1 MSEQGMSRR
10 KWLASSAAM
19 VAGAAAG
26 TAILTNGQVAA
37 AAGSDDR
44 YEAHGLRLSQR
55 RAAAFRRRLESAE
68 AERDLPLPDIDV
80 NGDEQHLHGFIGQ
93 FTKQLPHNAI
103 GEPNIAAYLALLHA
117 LETADPA
124 AFEQI
129 PLGGAGRLANPQA
142 AYAFELEGADSHHL
156 FIRPPPGFSS
166 AEEAG
171 EMGELF
177 WQALTRD
184 VPLASYGSD
193 ATIARAVD
201 DINRFSQFRGP
212 KVNGRV
218 TPDTV
223 FRGPTPGD
231 LVGPHVSQFLA
242 KDIPFGPTTVPQRYL
257 TSAPSASFLITPTT
271 WLNAQNGGPP
281 VAPQLDPTPRFMRNA
296 RDIAEFVHRDFTYQ
310 ASLGAA
316 QILLSF
322 GPGALDAN
330 NPYLTTTKQ
339 GGGITFGS
347 GVLLDLIGRVSMS
360 ALTAAFFYKWIV
372 HRRVRPEEFGGRLH
386 YHLVGEAQYPI
397 HADIL
402 NSQAIDDVFTA
413 NGTYF
418 LPQAYPEGCPP
429 HPAYPAAHAVI
440 AGACATILKAFFKE
454 EFAIPNPVVAAPD
467 GLSLQPFTG
476 GPLTI
481 GGELNKLASNV
492 SIARNAG
499 GVHWRSDGIEGMKL
513 GEDVAISLLRD
524 RAHNYNEPFAG
535 YSLTKFDGKTIIVG
549 ALRHPHYK
557 EIDGR

>member
-1 MSEQGMSRR
+1 MSEQGISRR
-10 KWLASSAAM
+10 AWLASSAAM
-19 VAGAAAG
+19 VVTGTAAGAVTLGHEREAEAAG
-26 TAILTNGQVAA
+26 
-37 AAGSDDR
+37 DFDR
-44 YEAHGLRLSQR
+44 SGTQRLRLAQR
-55 RAAAFRRRLESAE
+55 RAAAFRRRLEAAE
-68 AERDLPLPDIDV
+68 AERDRPLPDIDV
-80 NGDEQHLHGFIGQ
+80 NGDEHAVRGFVAQ

-103 GEPNIAAYLALLHA
+103 GEPDAVAYQALLHA
-117 LETADPA
+117 IDTADPA

-129 PLGGAGRLANPQA
+129 PLGGAGKLANPQA

-156 FIRPPPGFSS
+156 FMPPPPRFSS
-166 AEEAG
+166 AEEAS
-171 EMGELF
+171 EIGELL

-184 VPLASYGSD
+184 VPFASYGSD

-201 DINRFSQFRGP
+201 DLNRFSQFRGP

-218 TPDTV
+218 TPDTL
-223 FRGPTPGD
+223 FRGPTRGD
-231 LVGPHVSQFLA
+231 LVGPFISQFLV
-242 KDIPFGPTTVPQRYL
+242 KDIPFGATTVPQRYL
-257 TSAPSASFLITPTT
+257 TGAPGASFLITPAT

-281 VAPQLDPTPRFMRNA
+281 AAPQLDSTPRFLRNA
-296 RDIAEFVHRDFTYQ
+296 RDLSEFVHRDFTYQ
-310 ASLGAA
+310 AALSAA
-316 QILLSF
+316 QILLGF

-330 NPYLTTTKQ
+330 NPYLKTTRQ

-360 ALTAAFFYKWIV
+360 ALTAAFFYKWVV
-372 HRRVRPEEFGGRLH
+372 HRRLRPEEFAGRLH

-418 LPQAYPEGCPP
+418 LPLAYPEGCPP

-454 EFAIPNPVVAAPD
+454 DFVIPNPMVVAPD

-481 GGELNKLASNV
+481 GGELDKLASNI
-492 SIARNAG
+492 SIGRDAG
-499 GVHWRSDGIEGMKL
+499 GVHWRSDSVEGLKL
-513 GEDVAISLLRD
+513 GEAVALSLLRD
-524 RAHNYNEPFAG
+524 RARNYNEPFAG
-535 YSLTKFDGKTIIVG
+535 YSLTKLDGTTITAG
-549 ALRHPHYK
+549 
-557 EIDGR
+557 G